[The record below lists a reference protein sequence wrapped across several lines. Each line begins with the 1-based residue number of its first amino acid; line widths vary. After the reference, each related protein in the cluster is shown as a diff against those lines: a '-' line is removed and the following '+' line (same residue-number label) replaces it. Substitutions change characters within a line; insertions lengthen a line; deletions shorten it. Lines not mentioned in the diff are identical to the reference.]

1 VSFRHAPATRGL
13 IYVVVAATGWGTAGA
28 VAAALF
34 EGRSG
39 LGPLAL
45 TFWRAAGGFALL
57 LALRLSRRRPAR
69 GGGATARTG
78 KRRTAARYRV
88 LATGVGLTVFQ
99 AAYFIAVRSTGL
111 AVATVVTLGSG
122 PVLIALAARLTM
134 GERLGRGGVLAVAGA
149 LGGLAVLVLGGST
162 KGAGDAV
169 HPAGVALALLSA
181 AGYAAITLLTRWWG
195 RQGVAGDPFD
205 TSMWAFGICAALLF
219 PAAWAEGLL
228 PHTAQLGRTL
238 LLLGYLASVP
248 TALAYGLYFA
258 GAAVLRSAT
267 VSVVALIEPVS
278 ATVLAVTLLG
288 ERLTTATVLG
298 TACLLGAVGVLVAD
312 EARAMRRL
320 PRQAVVTAAVA
331 AAAAD
336 SPAAAGPGPEAR
348 RVQEYRRT

>member
-1 VSFRHAPATRGL
+1 MSFRHAPATRGL

-28 VAAALF
+28 VAAALY
-34 EGRSG
+34 GRSG
-39 LGPLAL
+39 LGPLSL

-57 LALRLSRRRPAR
+57 LAVRLLRPRPAQR
-69 GGGATARTG
+69 RDVVRPR
-78 KRRTAARYRV
+78 KRAAAACRV
-88 LATGVGLTVFQ
+88 LATGLGLTVFQ
-99 AAYFIAVRSTGL
+99 AAYFCAVRSTGL

-149 LGGLAVLVLGGST
+149 LGGLAVLVLGGDPV
-162 KGAGDAV
+162 GAGGTV
-169 HPAGVALALLSA
+169 RPAGVGLAVLSA

-195 RQGVAGDPFD
+195 RQGVAGAPFD
-205 TSMWAFGICAALLF
+205 TSMWAFGICAALLL

-228 PHTAQLGRTL
+228 PHADDLGRTL

-278 ATVLAVTLLG
+278 ATVLAVALLG
-288 ERLTTATVLG
+288 ERLTAATVLG
-298 TACLLGAVGVLVAD
+298 TACLLGAVGLLVAD
-312 EARAMRRL
+312 EARGMRRL
-320 PRQAVVTAAVA
+320 PRTAVVSA
-331 AAAAD
+331 AAAPAAG
-336 SPAAAGPGPEAR
+336 SPAAAGPGPGSRPVREPR
-348 RVQEYRRT
+348 RR

>member
-1 VSFRHAPATRGL
+1 MSIRHAPATRGL

-28 VAAALF
+28 VAAALY
-34 EGRSG
+34 GRSG
-39 LGPLAL
+39 LGPLSL

-57 LALRLSRRRPAR
+57 LAVRLLRRRPAR
-69 GGGATARTG
+69 AVAAPRGTAVR
-78 KRRTAARYRV
+78 RV
-88 LATGVGLTVFQ
+88 LATGAGLTLFQ
-99 AAYFIAVRSTGL
+99 AAYFCAVRSTGL

-122 PVLIALAARLTM
+122 PVLIALAARFTM

-149 LGGLAVLVLGGST
+149 LGGLAVLVLGGGT
-162 KGAGDAV
+162 GGAV
-169 HPAGVALALLSA
+169 RPAGVGLAVLSA

-205 TSMWAFGICAALLF
+205 TSMWAFGICAALLL

-228 PHTAQLGRTL
+228 PHAAGLCRTL

-288 ERLTTATVLG
+288 ERLTAPTVLG
-298 TACLLGAVGVLVAD
+298 TLCLLAAVGLLVAD
-312 EARAMRRL
+312 EARGMRRA
-320 PRQAVVTAAVA
+320 PRQVVVVSA
-331 AAAAD
+331 AAAAG
-336 SPAAAGPGPEAR
+336 SPAAVCPGPESPRLRESR
-348 RVQEYRRT
+348 RR

>member
-1 VSFRHAPATRGL
+1 MSFRHAPAARGL

-28 VAAALF
+28 VAAALY
-34 EGRSG
+34 GHSG

-57 LALRLSRRRPAR
+57 LAVRLSRRRPAPR
-69 GGGATARTG
+69 GAAARSG
-78 KRRTAARYRV
+78 RWGRALRYRV
-88 LATGVGLTVFQ
+88 LATGAGLTVFQ
-99 AAYFIAVRSTGL
+99 TAYFCAVRSTGL

-134 GERLGRGGVLAVAGA
+134 GERLGRGGAVAVTGA
-149 LGGLAVLVLGGST
+149 LGGLAVLVLGGSPNGGGT
-162 KGAGDAV
+162 V

-205 TSMWAFGICAALLF
+205 ASMWAFGICAALLL

-228 PHTAQLGRTL
+228 PHAARLGRTL

-267 VSVVALIEPVS
+267 VSVIALIEPVS
-278 ATVLAVTLLG
+278 ATLLAVTLLG
-288 ERLTTATVLG
+288 ERLTAATVLG
-298 TACLLGAVGVLVAD
+298 TACLLGAVGLLVAD
-312 EARAMRRL
+312 EARGMRRL
-320 PRQAVVTAAVA
+320 PRQAVLTA
-331 AAAAD
+331 AAAAAVAD
-336 SPAAAGPGPEAR
+336 TPAAARPGPGVR
-348 RVQEYRRT
+348 RVRAYRRR

>member
-1 VSFRHAPATRGL
+1 MSFRHAPATRGL

-28 VAAALF
+28 VAAALY
-34 EGRSG
+34 GGSG

-57 LALRLSRRRPAR
+57 LAVRLLRRRPAQGVAR
-69 GGGATARTG
+69 GVTAPRGAAV
-78 KRRTAARYRV
+78 RRA
-88 LATGVGLTVFQ
+88 LATGAGLTVFQ
-99 AAYFIAVRSTGL
+99 AAYFCAVRSTGL

-134 GERLGRGGVLAVAGA
+134 GERLGRGGALAVAGA
-149 LGGLAVLVLGGST
+149 LGGLAVLVLGG
-162 KGAGDAV
+162 GAGDAV
-169 HPAGVALALLSA
+169 RPAGVGLAVLSA

-205 TSMWAFGICAALLF
+205 TSMWAFGICAALLL

-228 PHTAQLGRTL
+228 PHAARLGRTL
-238 LLLGYLASVP
+238 LLLGYLVSVP

-288 ERLTTATVLG
+288 EHLTAATVLG

-312 EARAMRRL
+312 EVRGIRRP
-320 PRQAVVTAAVA
+320 PRRAAVSA
-331 AAAAD
+331 ALAAD
-336 SPAAAGPGPEAR
+336 SRAAARPGPEAR
-348 RVQEYRRT
+348 RVPERRRR